1 MIEKVIGFFSVLVL
15 MAAFVAMLAIAVL
28 VLGGA
33 CWAALFVWKS
43 VFAFFM

>member
-1 MIEKVIGFFSVLVL
+1 MIEKVIGFFSILVL
-15 MAAFVAMLAIAVL
+15 MTAFVAMLAIAVL

-33 CWAALFVWKS
+33 CWAALSVWKA

>member
-28 VLGGA
+28 VLGGT

>member
-15 MAAFVAMLAIAVL
+15 MTAFVAMLAIAVL

-33 CWAALFVWKS
+33 CWAALSVWKA

>member
-1 MIEKVIGFFSVLVL
+1 MIEKMIGFFSVLAL

-33 CWAALFVWKS
+33 CWAALSVWKA
-43 VFAFFM
+43 VFALFV

>member
-15 MAAFVAMLAIAVL
+15 MTAFVAMLAIAVL
-28 VLGGA
+28 ILGGA
-33 CWAALFVWKS
+33 CWAALSVWKA

>member
-15 MAAFVAMLAIAVL
+15 LTAFVAMLAIAVL

-33 CWAALFVWKS
+33 CWAALSVWKA

>member
-15 MAAFVAMLAIAVL
+15 MTAFIAMLAIAVL

-33 CWAALFVWKS
+33 CWAALSVWKAI
-43 VFAFFM
+43 FAFFM

>member
-1 MIEKVIGFFSVLVL
+1 MIEKVIGFFSILSL

-33 CWAALFVWKS
+33 CWAALSVWKV
-43 VFAFFM
+43 VFALFV

>member
-15 MAAFVAMLAIAVL
+15 MTAFVAMLAIAVL
-28 VLGGA
+28 ILGGV
-33 CWAALFVWKS
+33 CWAALSVWKA

>member
-1 MIEKVIGFFSVLVL
+1 MIEKVIGFFSILAL

-28 VLGGA
+28 VLGGG
-33 CWAALFVWKS
+33 CWAALAMWKA